1 MPLSTSALL
10 LLLAACTEVTQEQLA
25 LAEVRRIDLIG
36 TADAPHLSA
45 QLRLGLSP
53 IMREALARGVPLVF
67 EVEARTDDW
76 GGRLLVTRRYEAQ
89 YLPLSRRYRL
99 REGGS
104 GERIFARRAA
114 LIAALEQI
122 DLPLPRSATQ
132 MYRVRFNLVIDALP
146 APLRLPARFDPAW
159 RLQIEARWP
168 PRAA

>member
-1 MPLSTSALL
+1 LASVLLSI
-10 LLLAACTEVTQEQLA
+10 LLAACAEVAPEARA
-25 LAEVRRIDLIG
+25 LAEVRRIDLAG
-36 TADAPHLSA
+36 DAGAPRLSA
-45 QLRLGLSP
+45 QLRLALSST
-53 IMREALARGVPLVF
+53 MEEALARGIPLVF

-76 GGRLLVTRRYEAQ
+76 GGRLLIRRRYEAQ

-99 REGGS
+99 RDDQA

-132 MYRVRFNLVIDALP
+132 MYRLRFVLVLDALP
-146 APLRLPARFDPAW
+146 APLRLPARFDRTW
-159 RLQIEARWP
+159 HLHVEARWP